1 MISHIL
7 TAVSF
12 GIIPILYKYLL
23 LTNINIIS
31 LLIFCKI
38 IIAIFCILLLSI
50 GDNLKNFNKDIVYL
64 LKNKELFLYFI
75 LIIILTGFV
84 YVFGQYW
91 YFSSLNN
98 NKTNISTAI
107 IASYPVIT
115 LVLSY
120 LYFNETITYYQLL
133 GIFFIF
139 TGLFLI
145 IKDN

>member
-23 LTNINIIS
+23 LTNINIVS

-38 IIAIFCILLLSI
+38 IIAVFCILLLSI
-50 GDNLKNFNKDIVYL
+50 GNNLKNFNKDINYL
-64 LKNKELFLYFI
+64 LKNKEMFLYFI

-107 IASYPVIT
+107 IACYPAIT
-115 LVLSY
+115 LILSY

-133 GIFFIF
+133 GIIFIF

>member
-107 IASYPVIT
+107 IACYPVIT